1 MCSRLSLPLTLW
13 RMIEHPYIP
22 HSTPVHPALYT
33 RASGLIP
40 YRLYLLQLNLPN
52 FSLQTQIP
60 FPPPPNHS
68 PTMAARLVLHHVTRL
83 CLRGVARRLV
93 AVRPLLLIPATPRSP
108 SRPFATFSGK
118 TPHEIDLIT
127 LRRRVDRL
135 DLDHPDL
142 DALFRTTLDASAS
155 LNGLYDPS
163 LVEDALVSISM
174 RSGPESVSGSQSRSL
189 SMTEFVTRFNV
200 ELATLTDFIRT
211 SYSIRRISQLNPV
224 ETSNVLFIFK
234 DLYSK
239 GKLLAIDPNNLSSYD
254 DMVASFWSLLEHSED
269 RARVPRMVGSLLDSS
284 KLTYVDLYSLGIGNF
299 LSELR
304 VLATEFDFSTLS
316 TVDPVVS
323 KISALVLEFS
333 KYLQEH
339 DASHDYDLEFFR
351 VVIYVL
357 RYKKLQ
363 DILVAVGQKNISP
376 RDLLA
381 LTNDPDAA
389 AIQKALGDRSGEP
402 QKLENLFFVQHRNF
416 FNVIYTAVGFSL
428 FDTIFAALY
437 LEAQK
442 NVYSADEKA
451 QIDNF
456 LETFLPL
463 VCGGLVLLDALQDVK
478 YSCLPVRYDGRVLAP
493 FKISD
498 NVCENYD
505 FSLAM
510 LFDVPS
516 RLYLIRAA
524 SSYLKKPLEVSSI
537 EEISEAISA
546 TTNSGL
552 LREEGEK
559 LVASLKEMLPY
570 SINSFRIL
578 DRLSSQANLLRAAN
592 NNVSHFAYAMNVTPD
607 AIDLTAIVTTVPEK
621 AALSLSSI
629 RVNNLE
635 LSDFKNELADFKSKD
650 LCDIPYAELGDRNIL
665 RLLTSRVS
673 DVLSSNNSKN
683 DSAVNPDNVAG
694 YATILELLCAT
705 FDINGGETIM
715 LDKLVENL
723 KPVSD
728 KTTFEPTTEYF
739 QIPDYLRIHDFWVE
753 LEILRADELKT
764 SFKDATPEQILGLM
778 KDRFTEFNNGLPNS
792 NPTSRMNPSNLNRFM
807 KLAGRL
813 EQLFYENN
821 GHTEVL
827 DVVLKSQSEI
837 QKLDAK
843 LEAQRRQRE
852 EIEAAKPETKSLYA
866 PGAYLQ
872 IPEEMQ
878 LHEFVKE
885 LEIFR
890 HDDLRS
896 SFKNFPAEKILGLM
910 QKRIKEIYSDL
921 PCTNQALRMSKAN
934 LVAFIKLHAKL
945 EKLLAW
951 NGGNTEI
958 LDTVIHSQSVFNDFE
973 DQLARKKQDVSKLSE
988 TPATT
993 ESLKSSESTI
1003 YRPVTDDMMFEEF
1016 AEELLAIKQTL
1027 GKSFK
1032 SSTSEEVLGALHG
1045 LREAEENA
1053 DMKSIYGK
1061 LARNL
1066 MILFKHN
1073 NNQTFILDNVLL
1085 NAEAFKTFEKKLAN
1099 ASAAE
1104 NKFDMSEFL
1113 DEETDTRVPFDYH
1126 REDYVLSLLNS
1137 NTTPADLDLETE
1149 ASIKEAVTSALS
1161 KAENRLLE
1169 EDPEEYAA
1177 INNLTAQKIR
1187 DSYIKPKK
1195 SDKSGVK
1202 RLDKES
1208 LEKFLKST
1216 KVESDKRADLK
1227 WREKQAYEWSSNM
1240 ANHQRSLETGN
1251 FFDSLLSRGKSK
1263 EFPMFPTSANK
1274 EYLVLTTS
1282 GPTFMSKE
1290 NPLGSSHVAEDILA
1304 TLDKFDEG
1312 ELEKFSRHVKKLQR
1326 KHWKLIGGGA
1336 NDRMLV
1342 LSRTKVGRKKKFLT
1356 KIKTALASTGVVFL
1370 ALIGLN
1376 IWLDDEH
1383 PDRVTRQLPPAPSQA
1398 EEPAQAVVVE
1408 SEPKVES
1415 SLLTRA
1421 PTKSLW
1427 QRLMWKD

>member
-1 MCSRLSLPLTLW
+1 M
-13 RMIEHPYIP
+13 
-22 HSTPVHPALYT
+22 
-33 RASGLIP
+33 G
-40 YRLYLLQLNLPN
+40 
-52 FSLQTQIP
+52 
-60 FPPPPNHS
+60 
-68 PTMAARLVLHHVTRL
+68 
-83 CLRGVARRLV
+83 RRDSDV
-93 AVRPLLLIPATPRSP
+93 
-108 SRPFATFSGK
+108 
-118 TPHEIDLIT
+118 
-127 LRRRVDRL
+127 
-135 DLDHPDL
+135 
-142 DALFRTTLDASAS
+142 LFRTTLDASGS

-163 LVEDALVSISM
+163 LVEGALVSISI
-174 RSGPESVSGSQSRSL
+174 RSGPDLDSGPHAPSP
-189 SMTEFVTRFNV
+189 SMAEFVTRFNV
-200 ELATLTDFIRT
+200 ELATLTEFIRT
-211 SYSIRRISQLNPV
+211 SYSIRRISQLTPV

-239 GKLLAIDPNNLSSYD
+239 GKLLTIDPSNLSSYD
-254 DMVASFWSLLEHSED
+254 DMVASFWSLLERSEE
-269 RARVPRMVGSLLDSS
+269 RARVPRIVGSLLGSS

-316 TVDPVVS
+316 TVDPVVN

-376 RDLLA
+376 KDLLA
-381 LTNDPDAA
+381 LANDPDAE
-389 AIQKALGDRSGEP
+389 AIQKALGDASGEP
-402 QKLENLFFVQHRNF
+402 QKFENLFFVQHRNF

-428 FDTIFAALY
+428 FDTIFATLY

-442 NVYSADEKA
+442 PVYSEHEKA

-463 VCGGLVLLDALQDVK
+463 VCGGLVQIDSLQDVK
-478 YSCLPVRYDGRVLAP
+478 YSCLPVRYDGKVLAP

-498 NVCENYD
+498 NICENYD

-510 LFDVPS
+510 LFDVPP

-524 SSYLKKPLEVSSI
+524 SPYLRKPLEVSSI
-537 EEISEAISA
+537 DEISEAIFA
-546 TTNSGL
+546 VTKNSGL
-552 LREEGEK
+552 LREERET

-570 SINSFRIL
+570 CIDSFRIL
-578 DRLSSQANLLRAAN
+578 DRLSSEENLLRAAN
-592 NNVSHFAYAMNVTPD
+592 NNVSHYAYAMKVAPD
-607 AIDLTAIVTTVPEK
+607 AVDLTSSVTAATEK
-621 AALSLSSI
+621 TASSLSSI
-629 RVNNLE
+629 RINNLE
-635 LSDFKNELADFKSKD
+635 LSDFKNELAEFKSKD
-650 LCDIPYAELGDRNIL
+650 LCNIPYAELGDRNIV

-673 DVLSSNNSKN
+673 DVLSSNNSRN
-683 DSAVNPDNVAG
+683 DSAVNPDNVAS

-715 LDKLVENL
+715 LDKLVEDS
-723 KPVSD
+723 KPVSH
-728 KTTFEPTTEYF
+728 KTTLEPSTEYF
-739 QIPDYLRIHDFWVE
+739 QIPDHLKIHDFWVE

-764 SFKDATPEQILGLM
+764 SFKDTTPEQILGLM

-807 KLAGRL
+807 RLAGRL
-813 EQLFYENN
+813 EQLFDENN

-827 DVVLKSQSEI
+827 DAVLRSQSEI

-843 LEAQRRQRE
+843 LEAQRRIRE
-852 EIEAAKPETKSLYA
+852 ESKAAKTETKSLYA
-866 PGAYLQ
+866 PGTYLQ
-872 IPEEMQ
+872 IPEQMQ

-885 LEIFR
+885 LEMFR

-910 QKRIKEIYSDL
+910 QKRIKEIYNDL

-958 LDTVIHSQSVFNDFE
+958 LDTLILSQSVFNDFE
-973 DQLARKKQDVSKLSE
+973 EQLARKKQDDVAKLSE

-993 ESLKSSESTI
+993 ESLESSENTV
-1003 YRPVTDDMMFEEF
+1003 YRQVTDDMMFEEF
-1016 AEELLAIKQTL
+1016 AEELLAVKQRL

-1032 SSTSEEVLGALHG
+1032 SSSSDDVLSALHELKG
-1045 LREAEENA
+1045 AEENA
-1053 DMKSIYGK
+1053 DIKSIYGK

-1066 MILFKHN
+1066 MVLFKHN
-1073 NNQTFILDNVLL
+1073 DNQTFILDNVLL
-1085 NAEAFKTFEKKLAN
+1085 NAEAFKTFEKKLAD

-1113 DEETDTRVPFDYH
+1113 DKEEEASAPFDYH
-1126 REDYVLSLLNS
+1126 KEDYVLSLLNS

-1149 ASIKEAVTSALS
+1149 ASIKEAVSSALS
-1161 KAENRLLE
+1161 KAETRLLE

-1187 DSYIKPKK
+1187 DSYNKPKN
-1195 SDKSGVK
+1195 SDERGVK
-1202 RLDKES
+1202 RLDKEV
-1208 LEKFLKST
+1208 LEKFLKNT
-1216 KVESDKRADLK
+1216 KAESDKKADLK

-1251 FFDSLLSRGKSK
+1251 FFNSLLSRGKSN

-1282 GPTFMSKE
+1282 GQTFMSKE
-1290 NPLGSSHVAEDILA
+1290 NPLGSRLVAEDILA

-1342 LSRTKVGRKKKFLT
+1342 LSRTKVGRKKKLLT
-1356 KIKTALASTGVVFL
+1356 KIKTVLASTGVVFL

-1398 EEPAQAVVVE
+1398 EEPAPGVIVE
-1408 SEPKVES
+1408 SEPKVEPT
-1415 SLLTRA
+1415 LLTMA
-1421 PTKSLW
+1421 SSKSLW